1 MMQPGRVLIT
11 GAGSG
16 LGRALALRYASAGWR
31 VGVADIVGERAELVA
46 GEARTLGATAE
57 AFVVDVG
64 DDASVDRL
72 RDAALAKL
80 GGIDHLINNAG
91 VSSAGSVME
100 TSLDDWRWMLD
111 INLMSVVRGCRAFLP
126 AMVAQ
131 QRGHIVNTASFAG
144 IACASGM
151 AAYSTAKAGVI
162 ALSESLRADMAVAQT
177 GVNVSVVCPSFF
189 RTNLLENWR
198 GPERARTMASK
209 LMDRAGET
217 ADDIAGAVYD
227 GVMAGRFMI
236 VPTSPERTR
245 WRLKRFFPEFYFRK
259 LVQALREAGR
269 TL

>member
-1 MMQPGRVLIT
+1 MQAGRVLIT

-31 VGVADIVGERAELVA
+31 VGIADIVPERAELVA
-46 GEARTLGATAE
+46 GEVRTRGATAE
-57 AFVVDVG
+57 AFAVDVG
-64 DDASVDRL
+64 SDASMERL
-72 RDAALAKL
+72 RDEALQRL
-80 GGIDHLINNAG
+80 GGVDHLVNNAG
-91 VSSAGSVME
+91 VSSAGSVMD

-126 AMVAQ
+126 SMVAQ

-144 IACASGM
+144 IACAAGM

-162 ALSESLRADMAVAQT
+162 ALSETLRADMAVADT
-177 GVNVSVVCPSFF
+177 GVKVSVVCPSFF

-198 GPERARTMASK
+198 GPERARTMAAK
-209 LMDRAGET
+209 LMDRAKEN
-217 ADDIAGAVYD
+217 ADDIAEAIFA
-227 GVMAGRFMI
+227 GVMAERFMI
-236 VPTSPERTR
+236 VPTATERTR
-245 WRLKRFFPEFYFRK
+245 WRLKRFLPEFYFKK